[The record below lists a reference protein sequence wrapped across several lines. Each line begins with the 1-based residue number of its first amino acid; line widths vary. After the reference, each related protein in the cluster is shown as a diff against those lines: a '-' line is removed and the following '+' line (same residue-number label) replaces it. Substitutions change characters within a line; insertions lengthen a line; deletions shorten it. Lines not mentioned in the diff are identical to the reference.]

1 MKPAIY
7 LLFLLFFFSCKNNSS
22 SFKKSNS
29 DTVKTI
35 LLYKLPQQGLK
46 YSDVFRIGK
55 DSQMFVDKNS
65 TTKVKKWSRFYQ
77 YFIPQS
83 DTVKINGVVQ
93 KDSATGFVKMQT
105 NYYPLPEQLVVKD
118 MWVNLDSLFKK

>member
-77 YFIPQS
+77 YFVPNA
-83 DTVKINGVVQ
+83 DTFFVNGIAQ
-93 KDSATGFVKMQT
+93 KDSLGYIKMVT
-105 NYYPLPEQLVVKD
+105 NYYQLPEQLVVKD
-118 MWVNLDSLFKK
+118 MWVDLDSLLKR